1 MALPSLMLATQQ
13 PREFSNTWDSPPN
26 KRLIPELRQPDA
38 PKHIS
43 LRSQSLP
50 CHLTLK
56 PAAALFGSRQ
66 ICNFSGFIFGFA
78 GSCSCRISPPSPFP
92 KKRIFLAERGARQRD
107 QWILLARHPWSEGGT
122 RAECWRGRPGA
133 SLSGPHPPTDR
144 PRPDPG
150 SEANGGAAEPPAARQ
165 DLLGFEAARSTSR
178 CPAEPCRPRRPA
190 AARAGSGDLATSERT
205 SPPDPTRTGGP
216 GDVSRPRD
224 PPGLL
229 PGKSAPG
236 DRPPPSDGI
245 SGLAGPLL
253 AVAGRSAAHL
263 RQECVGGRA
272 MNDIGDYIGSN
283 VEISWLPNLDDL
295 MKGYARNFRPGIGG
309 PPVNVALAIEVT
321 SIDHI
326 SEVNMEYTMTVFL
339 HQSWRDDRLSYN
351 HTNETLGLD
360 SRFVD
365 KLWVPDTFIVN
376 AKSAWFHDITVEN
389 KLIRLQPD
397 GVILYSIRIT
407 STVACDMD
415 LTKYPMDE
423 QECMLDLESYGYSS
437 EDIVYHW
444 SENQDEIH
452 GLDKLQLAQFTIT
465 SYRFTREIMN
475 FKSGQFP
482 RLSLHFHLRRNRGVY
497 IIQSYV
503 PSILLVAMS
512 WVSFWI
518 SQSAVPARVSLGIT
532 TVLTMTTLMV
542 SARSS
547 LPRASAIKALDVY
560 FWICYVFVF
569 AALVEYA
576 FAHFNADYMK
586 KQKDKLRSSRQA
598 GEVNVKNAIVM
609 FSLSIA
615 GVNQEL
621 AVSNRHHKAPKNP
634 PCSFGSVEVETGETK
649 KRQEAKSE
657 KKSGLKSLFKPI
669 DADTIDIYAR
679 AVFPAAFAA
688 VNIIYWVAYT
698 M

>member
-1 MALPSLMLATQQ
+1 MESLTWVFPSLLLLCTHQH
-13 PREFSNTWDSPPN
+13 TW
-26 KRLIPELRQPDA
+26 
-38 PKHIS
+38 
-43 LRSQSLP
+43 
-50 CHLTLK
+50 
-56 PAAALFGSRQ
+56 
-66 ICNFSGFIFGFA
+66 
-78 GSCSCRISPPSPFP
+78 
-92 KKRIFLAERGARQRD
+92 
-107 QWILLARHPWSEGGT
+107 T
-122 RAECWRGRPGA
+122 RA
-133 SLSGPHPPTDR
+133 L
-144 PRPDPG
+144 
-150 SEANGGAAEPPAARQ
+150 
-165 DLLGFEAARSTSR
+165 
-178 CPAEPCRPRRPA
+178 
-190 AARAGSGDLATSERT
+190 
-205 SPPDPTRTGGP
+205 
-216 GDVSRPRD
+216 
-224 PPGLL
+224 
-229 PGKSAPG
+229 
-236 DRPPPSDGI
+236 
-245 SGLAGPLL
+245 
-253 AVAGRSAAHL
+253 
-263 RQECVGGRA
+263 
-272 MNDIGDYIGSN
+272 NDIGDYIGSN
-283 VEISWLPNLDDL
+283 IEISWLPNLDDL

-309 PPVNVALAIEVT
+309 PPVNVALAIEVA

-326 SEVNMEYTMTVFL
+326 SEANMEYTMTVFL
-339 HQSWRDDRLSYN
+339 HQSWRDHRLSYN
-351 HTNETLGLD
+351 QTNETLGLD

-376 AKSAWFHDITVEN
+376 AKSAWFHDVTVEN

-444 SENQDEIH
+444 CENQKEIH
-452 GLDKLQLAQFTIT
+452 GLDKLQLAQFTIIN
-465 SYRFTREIMN
+465 YRFTTELMN
-475 FKSGQFP
+475 FKSAGRFP

-586 KQKDKLRSSRQA
+586 KQKDKLKTNRQA
-598 GEVNVKNAIVM
+598 EEVNVKNAIVM

-621 AVSNRHHKAPKNP
+621 ATSSRPRRRPRHL
-634 PCSFGSVEVETGETK
+634 SGSYSSAEVETGDTK
-649 KRQEAKSE
+649 KGGAPKPRR
-657 KKSGLKSLFKPI
+657 GLKSLFKPI

-688 VNIIYWVAYT
+688 VNVIYWVAYT

>member
-1 MALPSLMLATQQ
+1 MEMLA
-13 PREFSNTWDSPPN
+13 
-26 KRLIPELRQPDA
+26 
-38 PKHIS
+38 
-43 LRSQSLP
+43 
-50 CHLTLK
+50 
-56 PAAALFGSRQ
+56 
-66 ICNFSGFIFGFA
+66 
-78 GSCSCRISPPSPFP
+78 
-92 KKRIFLAERGARQRD
+92 
-107 QWILLARHPWSEGGT
+107 WIL
-122 RAECWRGRPGA
+122 
-133 SLSGPHPPTDR
+133 PPLV
-144 PRPDPG
+144 
-150 SEANGGAAEPPAARQ
+150 
-165 DLLGFEAARSTSR
+165 LLCTQLHR
-178 CPAEPCRPRRPA
+178 CP
-190 AARAGSGDLATSERT
+190 
-205 SPPDPTRTGGP
+205 
-216 GDVSRPRD
+216 
-224 PPGLL
+224 
-229 PGKSAPG
+229 
-236 DRPPPSDGI
+236 
-245 SGLAGPLL
+245 
-253 AVAGRSAAHL
+253 
-263 RQECVGGRA
+263 RA
-272 MNDIGDYIGSN
+272 MNDIGDYIGSD

-295 MKGYARNFRPGIGG
+295 MTGYARNFRPGIGG
-309 PPVNVALAIEVT
+309 PPVNVALAIEVA

-365 KLWVPDTFIVN
+365 KLWLPDTFIVN
-376 AKSAWFHDITVEN
+376 AKSAWFHDVTVEN

-407 STVACDMD
+407 SAVACDME
-415 LTKYPMDE
+415 LSKYPMDE
-423 QECMLDLESYGYSS
+423 QECMLELESYGYSS
-437 EDIVYHW
+437 EDIVYRW
-444 SENQDEIH
+444 SENQEQIH
-452 GLDKLQLAQFTIT
+452 GLDKLQLAQFTIPNFH
-465 SYRFTREIMN
+465 FTTEMMN

-497 IIQSYV
+497 IIQSYM
-503 PSILLVAMS
+503 PSVLLVAMS

-586 KQKDKLRSSRQA
+586 KQKAKVKVTKQSS
-598 GEVNVKNAIVM
+598 ELNMKNAIVL
-609 FSLSIA
+609 FSLSAA
-615 GVNQEL
+615 GVNQQL
-621 AVSNRHHKAPKNP
+621 AISNRQHKIPRNLMG
-634 PCSFGSVEVETGETK
+634 SYRSVEVETGQVK
-649 KRQEAKSE
+649 KQKSLKPGKRE
-657 KKSGLKSLFKPI
+657 GLKSLFKPI

-688 VNIIYWVAYT
+688 VNVIYWVAYT